1 MKSIAD
7 LGLPPKPLLFND
19 NLSPSFFAFWVTICV
34 HLMNRKNGKG
44 RTLGGQERNLSS
56 IGQGLIDNDI
66 EVTYMG
72 LRREGNGLW
81 SL

>member
-1 MKSIAD
+1 
-7 LGLPPKPLLFND
+7 
-19 NLSPSFFAFWVTICV
+19 
-34 HLMNRKNGKG
+34 MNRKKGKG
-44 RTLGGQERNLSS
+44 RPLGGGGRNLSS

-72 LRREGNGLW
+72 LKGKENGLW